1 MTSTIASCRGP
12 LLAGST
18 LYLCGSASRPGKGA
32 PGSVELVEIPT
43 PNGTSDNTIL
53 FRSPASLPGFACRL
67 HWMQDE
73 TALHPQVPARIRQT
87 LRPMGE
93 PKQRNLIRQVDGST
107 LPLVD
112 SEGPAPRALAPD
124 APLAS
129 RVCVDYNGELL
140 ENSLRHHPA
149 IHGWRLALRLKIKD
163 PQRPVKMYAALVK
176 SNRCLT
182 EIWSYQL
189 HAKE

>member
-1 MTSTIASCRGP
+1 MTSTIASCRGL

-18 LYLCGSASRPGKGA
+18 PYLCGSVGRPGKGA
-32 PGSVELVEIPT
+32 PGSMELVEIPT
-43 PNGTSDNTIL
+43 PDETSDNTVP

-73 TALHPQVPARIRQT
+73 TELHPRVPARIRQT
-87 LRPMGE
+87 LRPMGKL
-93 PKQRNLIRQVDGST
+93 KQRNLIRHVDGST
-107 LPLVD
+107 LLLVD
-112 SEGPAPRALAPD
+112 FEGPALQALVPD
-124 APLAS
+124 VTLAS

-140 ENSLRHHPA
+140 ESSMRHHPA
-149 IHGWRLALRLKIKD
+149 IHAWRLALRLKIKD

-176 SNRCLT
+176 GNRCLT